1 MNFDSPSKRLL
12 IMDAIG
18 RSFLWRSPKRPERL
32 LLMVLACLLFTPPIF
47 ARSEEEAQTT
57 EMASRILRGE
67 KPEGIPII
75 YADSNVNILNWRQLR
90 CWGISQ
96 EHLPEPRIIRFRD
109 PTLWEEYKRYAF
121 GVIALFIIQI
131 ALITGLILARREQQV
146 VKRELDDRLRFEMML
161 SDLSADFL
169 GLLPAEV
176 DRKIQD
182 WLQRL
187 VEFLGV
193 DRGAF
198 LQFSNDGEII
208 HNTYRWVT
216 PESDITAGFMTKSDS
231 REKAPWY
238 VDQLRHGVV
247 LKASRWLEE
256 LPPSAVDERE
266 NGRRIGIKSHLAI
279 PISFGGSVIC
289 AMAFSTVRFYR
300 KWPPDLIARLNLV
313 GEIFAGALSRKYAD
327 IELQGLTARLLRSQD
342 DERRRIARELHDVTA
357 QNLGTITINLTG
369 LLQDR
374 FRPSDVLR
382 ILVEC
387 RALSEQS
394 LNELRT
400 LSYLLHPPLLD
411 QAGLVFALE
420 WYIDGFIKRSG
431 IRVGLVVPPD
441 LNRLPP
447 EVEMALFRVVQECLI
462 NIHRHSGSSTAEIR
476 LERRNGPVVL
486 EVKDQGCGLPANGEV
501 GDADDI
507 VSVGVGIPGMRQRL
521 SQLGGSLEIET
532 GEHGTTVTAVVPLDE
547 GWKYDSYSA
556 GGRS

>member
-1 MNFDSPSKRLL
+1 M
-12 IMDAIG
+12 
-18 RSFLWRSPKRPERL
+18 RSLATY
-32 LLMVLACLLFTPPIF
+32 LMVLACLLFTSPIL

-67 KPEGIPII
+67 IPDDIPII
-75 YADSNVNILNWRQLR
+75 YADSNVDILNRRQLR
-90 CWGISQ
+90 RWSINEDQ
-96 EHLPEPRIIRFRD
+96 LPAQHITRFRN
-109 PTLWEEYKRYAF
+109 PTLWEEYKRYAL
-121 GVIALFIIQI
+121 GVIALFIIQM
-131 ALITGLILARREQQV
+131 ALITGLILARREQQI
-146 VKRELDDRLRFEMML
+146 VKRELDDRLRFETML

-198 LQFSNDGEII
+198 LQFSDDGEII
-208 HNTYRWVT
+208 HNTYRWIT
-216 PESDITAGFMTKSDS
+216 PESDIAAGFMTKSDS

-238 VDQLRHGVV
+238 VDQLRRGVV
-247 LKASRWLEE
+247 LKSSKWLEE
-256 LPPSAVDERE
+256 LPPNAMDERE

-400 LSYLLHPPLLD
+400 LSYLLHPPMLD

-431 IRVGLVVPPD
+431 VRVGLVVPPD
-441 LNRLPP
+441 LSRLPP
-447 EVEMALFRVVQECLI
+447 DVEMALFRVVQECLI
-462 NIHRHSGSSTAEIR
+462 NIHRHAGSSTAEIR
-476 LERRNGPVVL
+476 LERRGGQVVL
-486 EVKDQGCGLPANGEV
+486 KVKDQGCGLPANGEV
-501 GDADDI
+501 GEADEI

-532 GEHGTTVTAVVPLDE
+532 GDHGTTVTAVVPLEE
-547 GWKYDSYSA
+547 GGKCDSYSA
-556 GGRS
+556 GGRP